1 MRGGGNVKVEVGEPA
16 RSLETNEPINMDEG
30 GGLQPVCMFLTSLE
44 KVNDNCLGCVGTKG
58 EKFCTKPKQGTG
70 ELDTCGTISHA
81 RKALV
86 ETDHIY
92 FWDSSK
98 DHGFQAP
105 SLNRAIPLADSILDL
120 KAVSWI

>member
-1 MRGGGNVKVEVGEPA
+1 MYETG
-16 RSLETNEPINMDEG
+16 LENTKSA
-30 GGLQPVCMFLTSLE
+30 CF
-44 KVNDNCLGCVGTKG
+44 GCVGAKG
-58 EKFCTKPKQGTG
+58 EMFCTKRKKGSG
-70 ELDTCGTISHA
+70 KLDTCCINAHA
-81 RKALV
+81 KKVLINPN
-86 ETDHIY
+86 HIY